1 MQLLAFIHQQIVVR
15 RRYIQFLLTG
25 FCMIQLAAPLNAIAE
40 AACFG
45 EPDLVL
51 DNGHILTM
59 DSDGTVAKAV
69 RIRGARLIAIDE
81 VGDRSDPCVKV
92 IDLGGHTV
100 IPGLIDSHTHFIRTA
115 QQPGYM
121 IHGLE
126 SASSIAELLSVM
138 RASAQSVP
146 TGELISVVGGFSPI
160 QFSERRLPT
169 HQELD
174 DAVPDHPVYLQEGYM
189 TAGVV
194 NSRGRQYF
202 EQHGFAIDD
211 SHIAAARS
219 PALDILLRNQSPAQI
234 ERRFSEYLRYASSV
248 GLTTVVDA
256 GCCHWLG
263 THVDADELPGMKYAE
278 KFWREGKLPLRL
290 RLHFNHRGTIDQQ
303 GLQSVSARIENATM
317 GLGDDMFKVVG
328 VGEQVIGRFEDAAS
342 EEETFDVYRLIAK
355 KRWTLSQHAM
365 TENEIEFYLRIMENV
380 AREVPLGALR
390 WTLEHV
396 FEITPEQISRLQ
408 AIGVSVRVQNQ
419 DYLNDKDAIGYWRFG
434 PPFRT
439 LLESGIRM
447 GAGTDSGTVSP
458 LNPWLSIEFM
468 VTGKNAAG
476 AVLIPGQQISRLDAL
491 RLYTAANAWFTFEED
506 QLGSLEAGKLADL
519 TVIDRP
525 YLSIDVAEIR
535 EIKSLMTMVNG
546 KIVHARGAFENPVP
560 GINRTV
566 SLVPG
571 ARIELALP

>member
-1 MQLLAFIHQQIVVR
+1 MKILKLLHSKIIVR
-15 RRYIQFLLTG
+15 RRYFQFLLTG
-25 FCMIQLAAPLNAIAE
+25 FCLIQIATPFNSIAE
-40 AACFG
+40 ATCFG
-45 EPDLVL
+45 EPDLIL

-59 DSDGTVAKAV
+59 DAENTVARAV
-69 RIRGARLIAIDE
+69 RIRSKRLIAIDG

-92 IDLGGHTV
+92 IDLGGNTV

-126 SASSIAELLSVM
+126 SASSIAELLSVL
-138 RASAQSVP
+138 RGSAETVP

-160 QFSERRLPT
+160 QFREQRLPT

-174 DAVPDHPVYLQEGYM
+174 DALPDHPLYLQEGYM

-211 SHIAAARS
+211 THIAPARS
-219 PALDILLRNQSPAQI
+219 PALDILLRDQSPAQI
-234 ERRFSEYLRYASSV
+234 ERRFSEYLQYASSV

-263 THVDADELPGMKYAE
+263 TKVDADELPGMKYAE

-290 RLHFNHRGTIDQQ
+290 RLHFNHRGSVDQQ
-303 GLQSVSARIENATM
+303 SLQSVSARIENATM

-328 VGEQVIGRFEDAAS
+328 VGEQVVGRFQAAAS
-342 EEETFDVYRLIAK
+342 EEETLAVYRRIATK
-355 KRWTLSQHAM
+355 GWTLSQHAM
-365 TENEIEFYLRIMENV
+365 TENEIEFYLRIMEILSK
-380 AREVPLGALR
+380 EVPLAALR

-408 AIGVSVRVQNQ
+408 AIGVNVRVQNQ
-419 DYLNDKDAIGYWRFG
+419 DYLNDKDAVGYWRFG
-434 PPFRT
+434 PPFRA

-476 AVLIPGQQISRLDAL
+476 DVLIPGQQISRLDAL

-506 QLGSLEAGKLADL
+506 QLGSLEAGKYADL

-525 YLSIDVAEIR
+525 YLSIDTEEIR
-535 EIKSLMTMVNG
+535 EITSLMTMVNG
-546 KIVHARGAFENPVP
+546 KIVHARGAFESQWPDP
-560 GINRTV
+560 GRANV
-566 SLVPG
+566 SP
-571 ARIELALP
+571 E